1 MWLDKASLHSNSWP
15 IPCLKKTQRIGSE
28 LMIKSSHFLI
38 DFAFDLP
45 SSYAD
50 HYLNVFFWDR
60 KTGFGIV
67 IKNCAGCWNSR
78 EKRAGMRAQNSS
90 LSPPPTPPPCTTY
103 PSRPSTHWPRE
114 KLNDSIRA
122 TRAREG
128 CTISEFP
135 AVIEESLLL
144 NYPVSHI
151 LFFGTEGKKYW
162 LHSWLTRYWLVTR
175 GWLELAVG
183 SCHATTLPAY
193 INYRSSQRFKK
204 FKQVIWP

>member
-1 MWLDKASLHSNSWP
+1 MP
-15 IPCLKKTQRIGSE
+15 KKTQRIGSE

-50 HYLNVFFWDR
+50 HYLNVFFWER

-78 EKRAGMRAQNSS
+78 EKRAGMRAQDSS
-90 LSPPPTPPPCTTY
+90 LSPPPTPPPCTTH

-151 LFFGTEGKKYW
+151 FFFGTKGKKV
-162 LHSWLTRYWLVTR
+162 LASLVIDSILTRDSRLTWAR
-175 GWLELAVG
+175 GWPL
-183 SCHATTLPAY
+183 SRYNSPSIYKLP
-193 INYRSSQRFKK
+193 
-204 FKQVIWP
+204 